1 MIKLLSQKFHE
12 FLTCSNFLTTKYLPS
27 CNIEYFQWFC
37 HNKRKLLVYSRVK
50 LYFSWIF
57 SLECWTNFSKNWSS
71 FSHFASLWVQIR
83 RIVENYSALLQKK
96 LNVYNF
102 LTDFVLN
109 SDITTRR
116 EIQIVA
122 TSSADFRIFLG
133 KFLNFNDFILTHINS
148 ILSLIWKK
156 SY

>member
-57 SLECWTNFSKNWSS
+57 SLECWTNFFKNWSS
-71 FSHFASLWVQIR
+71 FSHFASLWVWIWIINQ
-83 RIVENYSALLQKK
+83 NCWALLLQK

-102 LTDFVLN
+102 LTDFVLYC
-109 SDITTRR
+109 DITTRR
-116 EIQIVA
+116 EIWIVDDVDC
-122 TSSADFRIFLG
+122 TSSP
-133 KFLNFNDFILTHINS
+133 KTSNFEANS
-148 ILSLIWKK
+148 WISIT

>member
-1 MIKLLSQKFHE
+1 MIKLLCQKFHE
-12 FLTCSNFLTTKYLPS
+12 FLTCSDFPVMKYLT
-27 CNIEYFQWFC
+27 YFSISR
-37 HNKRKLLVYSRVK
+37 NLLVSSQWTNTATNSRVK
-50 LYFSWIF
+50 FKLGWIF
-57 SLECWTNFSKNWSS
+57 SLECWTNFFKNWSS

-109 SDITTRR
+109 CDITTRR

-156 SY
+156 LY